1 MNIEIASLIGSI
13 LAVTVSVGFTVA
25 FRISLNKKITEIN
38 KTVNDFKTEVNH
50 RFELLEVKI
59 NMINEKKK

>member
-13 LAVTVSVGFTVA
+13 LAVTVSVTFAVT
-25 FRISLNKKITEIN
+25 FKISLNKKITEIN

-59 NMINEKKK
+59 NMINEKK

>member
-25 FRISLNKKITEIN
+25 FRISLKKKITEIN

-59 NMINEKKK
+59 NMINEKK

>member
-13 LAVTVSVGFTVA
+13 LAVTVSVTFA
-25 FRISLNKKITEIN
+25 INLKISLNKKITEIN

-59 NMINEKKK
+59 NMINEKK